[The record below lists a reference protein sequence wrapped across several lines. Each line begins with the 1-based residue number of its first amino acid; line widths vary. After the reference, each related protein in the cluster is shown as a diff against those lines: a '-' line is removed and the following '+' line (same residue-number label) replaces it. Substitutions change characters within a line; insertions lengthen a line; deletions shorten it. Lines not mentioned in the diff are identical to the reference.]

1 VNTMEITVHVDNAV
15 RVLEADL
22 PPETVKRIEAD
33 LTLPNP
39 KWEQVE
45 KYNRSRRRNFQ
56 PEMLAFFQRSNGV
69 LILPRGYINH
79 LLGRLG
85 TLPYMVVDRT
95 RTLDPV
101 DFGFHARL
109 HPYQLAA
116 VRDLTARRFGVL
128 EAPPGAG
135 KTVIALDI
143 IARRRQP
150 ALVVVHTKEL
160 MYQWHRR
167 ALEFLNACDDDIG
180 LVGDGR
186 KDIGRK
192 LTIAIINS
200 LYRVMD
206 EVKPTIGHLIVDEC
220 HHTPARTFTEV
231 VGRLD
236 ASFMLGLSA
245 TPYRRDKLTRLI
257 YFYLGDRLH
266 KIQPREL
273 QEIDR
278 IMRATL
284 KVRRTRCSYY
294 FDSDEY
300 QSMISALVADRR
312 RNAIIARD
320 VVERA
325 RSGKSGIALVISDR
339 VAHCE
344 ELYRMI
350 SESGLG
356 VSLLTGAVPMARRS
370 ELVQNLNLSKSHIL
384 VATSQL
390 IGEGFDLKALSSIF
404 LATPIRFTGRVKQYI
419 GRILRVSEGKDEA
432 VIYDYVD
439 ENGMLISS
447 FQSRLSAYQ
456 DMGVS
461 ILPVHLE

>member
-1 VNTMEITVHVDNAV
+1 MEITVHVDNAV

-101 DFGFHARL
+101 DFGFRARL

-200 LYRVMD
+200 LYRATASTDVNMASL
-206 EVKPTIGHLIVDEC
+206 VGRRGQVTIGIPVGDVGEVLVTAADSTRQLI
-220 HHTPARTFTEV
+220 ARTSDGSAIP
-231 VGRLD
+231 VGISVRVIET
-236 ASFMLGLSA
+236 LGSSVL
-245 TPYRRDKLTRLI
+245 
-257 YFYLGDRLH
+257 
-266 KIQPREL
+266 
-273 QEIDR
+273 
-278 IMRATL
+278 
-284 KVRRTRCSYY
+284 
-294 FDSDEY
+294 
-300 QSMISALVADRR
+300 
-312 RNAIIARD
+312 
-320 VVERA
+320 VERIEPA
-325 RSGKSGIALVISDR
+325 AAPAD
-339 VAHCE
+339 AT
-344 ELYRMI
+344 
-350 SESGLG
+350 SES
-356 VSLLTGAVPMARRS
+356 RS
-370 ELVQNLNLSKSHIL
+370 S
-384 VATSQL
+384 
-390 IGEGFDLKALSSIF
+390 
-404 LATPIRFTGRVKQYI
+404 
-419 GRILRVSEGKDEA
+419 
-432 VIYDYVD
+432 
-439 ENGMLISS
+439 
-447 FQSRLSAYQ
+447 
-456 DMGVS
+456 
-461 ILPVHLE
+461 